1 MTSAVKVVPEMA
13 VAVKQTPLTATE
25 SPTAISPISFGALMM
40 KTAELSPFSIAVIEP
55 SSPMSP
61 VNITHHS

>member
-1 MTSAVKVVPEMA
+1 VKVVPEMA
-13 VAVKQTPLTATE
+13 VAVKHTPLTATE
-25 SPTAISPISFGALMM
+25 SPTAISEINPGALIV
-40 KTAELSPFSIAVIEP
+40 KTAELSLFSIALIKP

>member
-1 MTSAVKVVPEMA
+1 V
-13 VAVKQTPLTATE
+13 
-25 SPTAISPISFGALMM
+25 